1 MQVKTIL
8 LGLVMALPLIAPAQF
23 DLGGGDTGTPWKSL
37 KLNPKT
43 RVRLDFKNANPDM
56 VVSFMSKASGVTIV
70 KDPTLKTPITI
81 STAKPVSL
89 DDAFQVFSSVLDVYG
104 YNLQKSN
111 NILVIRKKPDKSAQP
126 AFDPSAMAAM
136 ANAGGDNGGGQ
147 EDRSVLKVYPI
158 KYANAT
164 ELARVI
170 NDVYAQ
176 TANNNNNNP
185 FGGGRFGR
193 FGGGG
198 ATFTFGG
205 GGGQGGGRGR
215 SQPNVKASADDYS
228 NSVIVN
234 APSRQQ
240 TEVELLIGQL
250 DKQTDQPQQTRVY
263 RLTYAA
269 ATDIASAVQNV
280 LVSNAPQGRGG
291 ARTSNIPFE
300 QRFQQAARLG
310 GSQAAFGTVVAD
322 SRTNSLVVTA
332 TDDNLKIVE
341 KVIEELDQPVS
352 VQNGVIVIPLEN
364 ARADYT
370 AQVLNQ
376 AFSGRGGNNGNT
388 QNNFNN
394 PGGRNNNNN
403 RGLNNNNNNNRGG
416 GGPQDP
422 NAMSL
427 NMQDPNAQAGP
438 LATSVDVA
446 QGFQIFGGGG
456 GFFGGGRFGQNNQNN
471 QNQAAR
477 DSSGRVVNTQSL
489 VGNVQIIADPTTN
502 SLIVVGTP
510 ENTALV
516 QQIVDQLDKI
526 PQQVMIETLIV
537 EASLDAQ
544 DKLGVEWKFAQQHA
558 FGHDNAKGTGETN
571 FPNTPSQGATGSG
584 FTYTIAGRDF
594 SAFINA
600 LKTDQKFQILSTP
613 RIFTSNNTQA
623 QINISQQVPYV
634 LSQQT
639 DTNGN
644 VIFNYAFQD
653 VGIVLTVTPR
663 ISANGVVTMDV
674 IQTANDLQGFT
685 SFNAPIVNQR
695 EADTTVSVNDGETI
709 VLGGI
714 MRTTVNA
721 TTNKVPLLGDIPI
734 LGQLF
739 RSTSKEKEKTE
750 LLVFLTPHIV
760 KNSADAE
767 KVKADTVK
775 KLSPPVKKSVDD
787 ALGGKGADPKG
798 PKGGN

>member
-1 MQVKTIL
+1 
-8 LGLVMALPLIAPAQF
+8 
-23 DLGGGDTGTPWKSL
+23 
-37 KLNPKT
+37 
-43 RVRLDFKNANPDM
+43 
-56 VVSFMSKASGVTIV
+56 
-70 KDPTLKTPITI
+70 
-81 STAKPVSL
+81 
-89 DDAFQVFSSVLDVYG
+89 
-104 YNLQKSN
+104 
-111 NILVIRKKPDKSAQP
+111 
-126 AFDPSAMAAM
+126 
-136 ANAGGDNGGGQ
+136 
-147 EDRSVLKVYPI
+147 VLKVYPI

-170 NDVYAQ
+170 NDVYAPA
-176 TANNNNNNP
+176 TGNNNNGFN
-185 FGGGRFGR
+185 FGGGRFGGGR
-193 FGGGG
+193 FGGGAAITLG
-198 ATFTFGG
+198 GFG

-215 SQPNVKASADDYS
+215 NQPTVKASADDYS

-240 TEVELLIGQL
+240 TEVEDLINQL
-250 DKQTDQPQQTRVY
+250 DKQTTQPQQTRVY

-269 ATDIASAVQNV
+269 AADIAPAVQNV

-291 ARTSNIPFE
+291 ATTSNIPFE

-310 GSQAAFGTVVAD
+310 GTQAAFGTVVAD
-322 SRTNSLVVTA
+322 VRTNSLVVTA
-332 TDDNLKIVE
+332 TEENLQIIE
-341 KVIEELDQPVS
+341 KVIEELDQPVT
-352 VQNGVIVIPLEN
+352 VQNGVLVIPLEN
-364 ARADYT
+364 ARSDFM

-376 AFSGRGGNNGNT
+376 AFSGRNGNT
-388 QNNFNN
+388 NTTNNFNN
-394 PGGRNNNNN
+394 PGGRTTSTNNA
-403 RGLNNNNNNNRGG
+403 RNNNNNNGNRGTA
-416 GGPQDP
+416 GPSDP
-422 NAMSL
+422 NSMPL
-427 NMQDPNAQAGP
+427 NMQDPNSQSGP

-456 GFFGGGRFGQNNQNN
+456 GFGGRFGQNNQHN
-471 QNQAAR
+471 QNQTAR
-477 DSSGRVVNTQSL
+477 DSTGRVVNTQSL
-489 VGNVQIIADPTTN
+489 VGNVQVIADPTTN

-510 ENTALV
+510 ENTELV
-516 QQIVDQLDKI
+516 KQIVDQLDKI

-544 DKLGVEWKFAQQHA
+544 DKLGVEWKFAQAHA
-558 FGHDNAKGTGETN
+558 FGNNNTTGTGAVQ
-571 FPNTPSQGATGSG
+571 FPGQPTQGSASGG
-584 FTYTIAGRDF
+584 FTYTIAGSDF

-721 TTNKVPLLGDIPI
+721 TTNKIPLLGDIPI

-760 KNSADAE
+760 KNSADAA
-767 KVKADTVK
+767 KVKEDTVK

-787 ALGGKGADPKG
+787 ALGKGTDT
-798 PKGGN
+798 KGGK